1 MNNDETW
8 EEVDIPENEEASYE
22 IEEEEEEVQPQQ
34 AEPVQ
39 EEQQPQELDGIK
51 TKGAEKRIRQLV
63 RQRKERDEQIAKLLA
78 QNEELSNN
86 LKKKESSFNE
96 VNKLNLDASEKQLT
110 DKVTLARNAYME
122 AFESGEKE
130 KLLQAQEM
138 LNEAQVDL
146 KHLNLTKAQMEEVAE
161 QPEPEQE
168 APVEQPVQQ
177 TPDPRAEEWAAN
189 NEWFGKDKILTVSAL
204 TIDQE
209 LKAEGYD
216 PDDEEFYQ
224 EIDRRLSEAFPH
236 KFKSSEV
243 PVEKNQNRVQEDTS
257 VPAQV
262 VGSSSR
268 STPNSSKSKIKL
280 TKEDVRLA
288 NKWNIPLETYA
299 AQKLKVAEAD
309 GEYTQIS

>member
-8 EEVDIPENEEASYE
+8 EEVDIPENEETSYE
-22 IEEEEEEVQPQQ
+22 IEEEEEVQPQQ

-63 RQRKERDEQIAKLLA
+63 RQRKERDEQIAQLLA

-86 LKKKESSFNE
+86 LKQKESSFNE
-96 VNKLNLDASEKQLT
+96 VSKLNLDASEKQLT

-146 KHLNLTKAQMEEVAE
+146 KHLNLTKAQIEEVAE
-161 QPEPEQE
+161 QPEPEQV
-168 APVEQPVQQ
+168 APVQQPVQQ

-224 EIDRRLSEAFPH
+224 EVDRRLSEAFPH

-243 PVEKNQNRVQEDTS
+243 PVEENQNRVQEDTS

>member
-1 MNNDETW
+1 MNNDENW

-22 IEEEEEEVQPQQ
+22 IEEEVQPQQ

-39 EEQQPQELDGIK
+39 EEEQPQELDGIK

-63 RQRKERDEQIAKLLA
+63 RQRKERDEQIAQLLA

-86 LKKKESSFNE
+86 LKQKENSFNE
-96 VNKLNLDASEKQLT
+96 VSKLNLDASEKQLT

-161 QPEPEQE
+161 QPEPEQA
-168 APVEQPVQQ
+168 APVQQPVQQ

-243 PVEKNQNRVQEDTS
+243 PVEENQNRVQEDTS

-268 STPNSSKSKIKL
+268 SAPNSSKSKVKL

>member
-1 MNNDETW
+1 MNNDENW
-8 EEVDIPENEEASYE
+8 EEVDIPENEDQSYE
-22 IEEEEEEVQPQQ
+22 IEEEEVQPQQ
-34 AEPVQ
+34 AESVQ
-39 EEQQPQELDGIK
+39 EKEQPQELDGIK

-63 RQRKERDEQIAKLLA
+63 RQRKERDEQIAQLLA
-78 QNEELSNN
+78 QNEELSSN
-86 LKKKESSFNE
+86 LKQKESSFNE
-96 VNKLNLDASEKQLT
+96 VSKLNLDASEKQLT

-161 QPEPEQE
+161 QPEPEQA
-168 APVEQPVQQ
+168 APVQQPVQQ

-216 PDDEEFYQ
+216 TDNEEFYH
-224 EIDRRLSEAFPH
+224 EVDRRLAEAFPH

-243 PVEKNQNRVQEDTS
+243 PVEENQNRVQEDTS

-268 STPNSSKSKIKL
+268 SAPNSSKSKVKL

>member
-1 MNNDETW
+1 MNNDENW

-22 IEEEEEEVQPQQ
+22 IEEEQVEPQQ

-39 EEQQPQELDGIK
+39 EEEQPQELDGIK

-78 QNEELSNN
+78 QNEELSSN
-86 LKKKESSFNE
+86 LKQKENSFNE
-96 VNKLNLDASEKQLT
+96 VSKLNLDASEKQLT

-161 QPEPEQE
+161 QPEPEQA
-168 APVEQPVQQ
+168 APVQQPVQQ
-177 TPDPRAEEWAAN
+177 TPDPRAEEWAAD

-224 EIDRRLSEAFPH
+224 EVDRRLAEAFPH

-243 PVEKNQNRVQEDTS
+243 PVEENQNRVQEDTS

-268 STPNSSKSKIKL
+268 SAPNSSKSKVKL

>member
-1 MNNDETW
+1 MNNDENW

-22 IEEEEEEVQPQQ
+22 IEEEQVEPQQ

-39 EEQQPQELDGIK
+39 EEEQPQELDGIK

-63 RQRKERDEQIAKLLA
+63 RQRKERDEQIAQLLA

-86 LKKKESSFNE
+86 LKQKESSFNE
-96 VNKLNLDASEKQLT
+96 VSKLNLDASEKQLT

-161 QPEPEQE
+161 QPEPEQA
-168 APVEQPVQQ
+168 APVQQPVQQ

-224 EIDRRLSEAFPH
+224 EVDRRLSEAFPH

-243 PVEKNQNRVQEDTS
+243 PVEENQNRVQEDTS

-268 STPNSSKSKIKL
+268 SAPNSSKSKVKL

>member
-22 IEEEEEEVQPQQ
+22 IEEEEQVEPQQ

-39 EEQQPQELDGIK
+39 EEEQPQELDGIK

-78 QNEELSNN
+78 QNEELSSN
-86 LKKKESSFNE
+86 LKQKESSFNE
-96 VNKLNLDASEKQLT
+96 VSKLNLDASEKQLT

-146 KHLNLTKAQMEEVAE
+146 KHLNLTKAQMEEVAK
-161 QPEPEQE
+161 QPEPEQA
-168 APVEQPVQQ
+168 APVQQPVQQ

-224 EIDRRLSEAFPH
+224 EVDRRLAEAFPH

-243 PVEKNQNRVQEDTS
+243 PVEENQNRVQEDTS

-268 STPNSSKSKIKL
+268 SAPNSSKSKVKL

>member
-22 IEEEEEEVQPQQ
+22 IEEEEQVEPQQ
-34 AEPVQ
+34 AKPVQ
-39 EEQQPQELDGIK
+39 EEEQPQELEGIK

-78 QNEELSNN
+78 QNEELSSN
-86 LKKKESSFNE
+86 LKQKESSFNE
-96 VNKLNLDASEKQLT
+96 VSKLNLDASEKQLT

-161 QPEPEQE
+161 QPEPEQA
-168 APVEQPVQQ
+168 APVQQPVQQ

-224 EIDRRLSEAFPH
+224 EVDRRLAEAFPH

-243 PVEKNQNRVQEDTS
+243 PVEENQNRVQEDTS

-268 STPNSSKSKIKL
+268 SAPNSSKSKVKL

>member
-8 EEVDIPENEEASYE
+8 EEVDIPENEETSYE
-22 IEEEEEEVQPQQ
+22 IEEEEEVQPQQ

-63 RQRKERDEQIAKLLA
+63 RQRKERDEQIAQLLA

-86 LKKKESSFNE
+86 LKQKESSFNE
-96 VNKLNLDASEKQLT
+96 VSKLNLDASEKQLT

-161 QPEPEQE
+161 QPEPEQT
-168 APVEQPVQQ
+168 APVQQPVQQ

-224 EIDRRLSEAFPH
+224 EVDRRLSEAFPH

-243 PVEKNQNRVQEDTS
+243 PVEENQNRVQEDTS

-268 STPNSSKSKIKL
+268 SAPNSSKSKVKL

>member
-8 EEVDIPENEEASYE
+8 EEVDIPENEEPSYE
-22 IEEEEEEVQPQQ
+22 IEEEEEVQPQQ

-39 EEQQPQELDGIK
+39 EEQRPQELDGIK

-63 RQRKERDEQIAKLLA
+63 RQRKERDEQIAQLLA

-86 LKKKESSFNE
+86 LKQKESSFNE

-161 QPEPEQE
+161 QPEPEQT
-168 APVEQPVQQ
+168 APVQQPVQQ

-224 EIDRRLSEAFPH
+224 EVDRRLAEAFPH

-243 PVEKNQNRVQEDTS
+243 PVEENQNRVQEDTS

>member
-1 MNNDETW
+1 MNNDENW

-22 IEEEEEEVQPQQ
+22 IEEEEQVEPQQ
-34 AEPVQ
+34 AKPVQ
-39 EEQQPQELDGIK
+39 EEEQPQELEGIK

-78 QNEELSNN
+78 QNEELSSN
-86 LKKKESSFNE
+86 LKQKESSFNE

-161 QPEPEQE
+161 QPEPEQA
-168 APVEQPVQQ
+168 APVQQPVQQ

-224 EIDRRLSEAFPH
+224 EVDRRLAEAFPH

-243 PVEKNQNRVQEDTS
+243 PVEENQNRVQEDTS

-268 STPNSSKSKIKL
+268 SAPNSSKSKVKL

>member
-22 IEEEEEEVQPQQ
+22 IEEEEVQPQQ

-39 EEQQPQELDGIK
+39 EEEQPQELDGIK

-63 RQRKERDEQIAKLLA
+63 RQRKERDEQIAQLLA

-86 LKKKESSFNE
+86 LKQKESSFNE
-96 VNKLNLDASEKQLT
+96 VSKLNLNASEKQLT

-161 QPEPEQE
+161 QPEPEQT
-168 APVEQPVQQ
+168 APVQQPVQQ

-224 EIDRRLSEAFPH
+224 EVDRRLSEAFPH

-243 PVEKNQNRVQEDTS
+243 PVEENQNRVQEDTS

>member
-8 EEVDIPENEEASYE
+8 EEVDIPENEETSYE
-22 IEEEEEEVQPQQ
+22 IEEEEEVQPQQ

-63 RQRKERDEQIAKLLA
+63 RQRKERDEQIAQLLA

-86 LKKKESSFNE
+86 LKQRESSFNE
-96 VNKLNLDASEKQLT
+96 VSKLNLDASEKQLT

-146 KHLNLTKAQMEEVAE
+146 KNLNLTKAQIEEVAE
-161 QPEPEQE
+161 QPQPKQA
-168 APVEQPVQQ
+168 APVQQPVQQ
-177 TPDPRAEEWAAN
+177 TPDPRAEEWAAD

-224 EIDRRLSEAFPH
+224 EIDRRLAEAFPH

-243 PVEKNQNRVQEDTS
+243 PVEENQNRVQEDTS

-299 AQKLKVAEAD
+299 AQKIKVAEAD

>member
-22 IEEEEEEVQPQQ
+22 IEEEEEVQPQQ

-39 EEQQPQELDGIK
+39 EEEQPQELDGIK

-63 RQRKERDEQIAKLLA
+63 RQRKERDEQIAQLLA
-78 QNEELSNN
+78 QNEELSSN
-86 LKKKESSFNE
+86 LKQKENSFNE
-96 VNKLNLDASEKQLT
+96 VSKLNLDASEKQLT

-146 KHLNLTKAQMEEVAE
+146 KNLNLTKAQMEEVAE
-161 QPEPEQE
+161 QPKPEQA
-168 APVEQPVQQ
+168 APVQQPVQQ

-224 EIDRRLSEAFPH
+224 EVDRRLSEAFPH

-243 PVEKNQNRVQEDTS
+243 PVEENQNRVQEDTS

>member
-22 IEEEEEEVQPQQ
+22 IEEEEQVEPQQ
-34 AEPVQ
+34 AKPVQ
-39 EEQQPQELDGIK
+39 EEEQPQELEGIK

-78 QNEELSNN
+78 QNEELSSN
-86 LKKKESSFNE
+86 LKQKESSFNE

-161 QPEPEQE
+161 QPEPEQA
-168 APVEQPVQQ
+168 APVQQPVQQ

-224 EIDRRLSEAFPH
+224 EVDRRLAEAFPH

-243 PVEKNQNRVQEDTS
+243 PVEENQNRVQEDTS

-268 STPNSSKSKIKL
+268 SAPNSSKSKVKL

>member
-1 MNNDETW
+1 MNDDETW
-8 EEVDIPENEEASYE
+8 EEVEVPEQEEPTYE
-22 IEEEEEEVQPQQ
+22 IEEDTPQEAAPTQEEEKP
-34 AEPVQ
+34 
-39 EEQQPQELDGIK
+39 EELEGIK

-63 RQRKERDEQIAKLLA
+63 RQRKERDEQIANLLS

-86 LKKKESSFNE
+86 LRQRENSFNE
-96 VNKLNLDASEKQLT
+96 VSKLNLDASEKQLT

-146 KHLNLTKAQMEEVAE
+146 KHLNLTKAQMEDVAE
-161 QPEPEQE
+161 QPEPDQ
-168 APVEQPVQQ
+168 QPKQQ
-177 TPDPRAEEWAAN
+177 VATQPTPDPKAEEWAAQN
-189 NEWFGKDKILTVSAL
+189 DWFGKDKILTVSAL

-209 LKAEGYD
+209 LKSEGFN
-216 PDDEEFYQ
+216 PDDDEFYH
-224 EIDRRLSEAFPH
+224 EVDRRLSEAFPH
-236 KFKSSEV
+236 KFKASEV
-243 PVEKNQNRVQEDTS
+243 AVESNENRVQEATS
-257 VPAQV
+257 TPAQV

-268 STPNSSKSKIKL
+268 SAPNSSKSKIKL

-309 GEYTQIS
+309 GEYTEIS

>member
-8 EEVDIPENEEASYE
+8 EEVDIPENEEPSYE
-22 IEEEEEEVQPQQ
+22 IEEEEEVQPQQ

-39 EEQQPQELDGIK
+39 EEQRPQELDGIK

-63 RQRKERDEQIAKLLA
+63 RQRKERDEQIAQLLA

-86 LKKKESSFNE
+86 LKQKESSFNE

-146 KHLNLTKAQMEEVAE
+146 KHLNLTKAQIEEVAE
-161 QPEPEQE
+161 QPEPEQV
-168 APVEQPVQQ
+168 APVQQPVQQ

-224 EIDRRLSEAFPH
+224 EVDRRLAEAFPH

-243 PVEKNQNRVQEDTS
+243 PVEENQNRVQEDTS

>member
-1 MNNDETW
+1 MNDDETW
-8 EEVDIPENEEASYE
+8 EEVEVPEQEEPTYE
-22 IEEEEEEVQPQQ
+22 IEEDTPQEAAPTQEEEKP
-34 AEPVQ
+34 
-39 EEQQPQELDGIK
+39 EELEGIK

-63 RQRKERDEQIAKLLA
+63 RQRKERDEQIANLLS

-86 LKKKESSFNE
+86 LRQRENSFNE
-96 VNKLNLDASEKQLT
+96 VSKLNLDASEKQLT

-146 KHLNLTKAQMEEVAE
+146 KHLNLTKAQMEDVAE
-161 QPEPEQE
+161 QPEP
-168 APVEQPVQQ
+168 VQQ
-177 TPDPRAEEWAAN
+177 PEQQVATQPTPDPKAEEWATQK
-189 NEWFGKDKILTVSAL
+189 EWFGKDKNLTVSAL

-209 LKAEGYD
+209 LKSEGFN
-216 PDDEEFYQ
+216 PDDDEFYH
-224 EIDRRLSEAFPH
+224 EVDRRLSEAFPH
-236 KFKSSEV
+236 KFKASEV
-243 PVEKNQNRVQEDTS
+243 AVESNENRVQEATS
-257 VPAQV
+257 TPAQV

-268 STPNSSKSKIKL
+268 SAPNSSKSKIKL

-309 GEYTQIS
+309 GEYTEIS

>member
-8 EEVDIPENEEASYE
+8 EEVDIPENEETSYE
-22 IEEEEEEVQPQQ
+22 IEEEEEVQPQQ

-39 EEQQPQELDGIK
+39 EEEQPQELDGIK

-63 RQRKERDEQIAKLLA
+63 RQRKERDEQIAQLLA
-78 QNEELSNN
+78 QNEELSSN
-86 LKKKESSFNE
+86 LKQKESSFNE
-96 VNKLNLDASEKQLT
+96 VSKLNLDASEKQLT

-146 KHLNLTKAQMEEVAE
+146 THLNLTKAQMEEVAE
-161 QPEPEQE
+161 QPEPEQT
-168 APVEQPVQQ
+168 APVQQPVQQ

-224 EIDRRLSEAFPH
+224 EVDRRLSEAFPH

-243 PVEKNQNRVQEDTS
+243 PVEENQNRVQEDTS

>member
-22 IEEEEEEVQPQQ
+22 IEEEEQVEPQQ

-39 EEQQPQELDGIK
+39 EEEQPQELDGIK

-78 QNEELSNN
+78 QNEELSSN
-86 LKKKESSFNE
+86 LKQKESSFNE
-96 VNKLNLDASEKQLT
+96 VSKLNLDASEKQLT

-146 KHLNLTKAQMEEVAE
+146 KHLNLTKAQMEEVAK
-161 QPEPEQE
+161 QPEPEQA
-168 APVEQPVQQ
+168 APVQQPVQQ

-224 EIDRRLSEAFPH
+224 EIDRRLAEAFPH

-243 PVEKNQNRVQEDTS
+243 PVEENQNRVQEDTS

-268 STPNSSKSKIKL
+268 SAPNSSKSKVKL

>member
-1 MNNDETW
+1 MNDDETW
-8 EEVDIPENEEASYE
+8 EEVEVPEQEEPTYE
-22 IEEEEEEVQPQQ
+22 IEEDTPQEAAPTQEEEKP
-34 AEPVQ
+34 
-39 EEQQPQELDGIK
+39 EELEGIK

-63 RQRKERDEQIAKLLA
+63 RQRKERDEQIANLLS

-86 LKKKESSFNE
+86 LRQRENSFNE
-96 VNKLNLDASEKQLT
+96 VSKLNLDASEKQLT

-146 KHLNLTKAQMEEVAE
+146 KHLNLTKAQMEDVAE
-161 QPEPEQE
+161 QPEP
-168 APVEQPVQQ
+168 VQQ
-177 TPDPRAEEWAAN
+177 PEQQVATQPTPDPKAEEWAAQN
-189 NEWFGKDKILTVSAL
+189 DWFGKDKILTVSAL

-209 LKAEGYD
+209 LKSEGFN
-216 PDDEEFYQ
+216 PDDDEFYH
-224 EIDRRLSEAFPH
+224 EVDRRLSEAFPH
-236 KFKSSEV
+236 KFKASEV
-243 PVEKNQNRVQEDTS
+243 AVESNENRVQEATS
-257 VPAQV
+257 TPAQV

-268 STPNSSKSKIKL
+268 SAPNSSKSKIKL

-309 GEYTQIS
+309 GEYTEIS

>member
-8 EEVDIPENEEASYE
+8 EEVDIPENEETSYE
-22 IEEEEEEVQPQQ
+22 IEEEEEVQPQQ

-39 EEQQPQELDGIK
+39 EEEQPQELDGIK

-63 RQRKERDEQIAKLLA
+63 RQRKERDEQIAQLLA

-86 LKKKESSFNE
+86 LKQKESSFNE
-96 VNKLNLDASEKQLT
+96 VSKLNLDASEKQLT

-161 QPEPEQE
+161 QPEPEQT
-168 APVEQPVQQ
+168 APVQQPVQQ

-224 EIDRRLSEAFPH
+224 EVDRRLSEAFPH

-243 PVEKNQNRVQEDTS
+243 PVEENQNRVQEDTS

-268 STPNSSKSKIKL
+268 STPNFSKSKIKL

>member
-8 EEVDIPENEEASYE
+8 EEVDIPENEETSYE
-22 IEEEEEEVQPQQ
+22 IEEEEEVQPQQ

-39 EEQQPQELDGIK
+39 EEEQPQELDGIK

-63 RQRKERDEQIAKLLA
+63 RQRKERDEQIAQLLA

-86 LKKKESSFNE
+86 LKQKESSFNE
-96 VNKLNLDASEKQLT
+96 VSKLNLDASEKQLT

-146 KHLNLTKAQMEEVAE
+146 KHLNLTKAQIEEVAE
-161 QPEPEQE
+161 QPEPEQT
-168 APVEQPVQQ
+168 APVQQPVQQ

-224 EIDRRLSEAFPH
+224 EVDRRLSEAFPH

-243 PVEKNQNRVQEDTS
+243 PVEENQNRVQEDTS

>member
-8 EEVDIPENEEASYE
+8 EEVDIPENEETSYE
-22 IEEEEEEVQPQQ
+22 IEEEEEVQPQQ

-63 RQRKERDEQIAKLLA
+63 RQRKERDEQIAQLLA
-78 QNEELSNN
+78 QNEELSSN
-86 LKKKESSFNE
+86 LKQRESSFNE
-96 VNKLNLDASEKQLT
+96 VSKLNLDASEKQLT

-161 QPEPEQE
+161 QPEPEQT
-168 APVEQPVQQ
+168 APVQQPVQQ

-224 EIDRRLSEAFPH
+224 EVDRRLSEAFPH

-243 PVEKNQNRVQEDTS
+243 PVEENQNRVQEDTS

>member
-8 EEVDIPENEEASYE
+8 EEVDIPENEETSYE
-22 IEEEEEEVQPQQ
+22 IEEEEEVQPQQ

-39 EEQQPQELDGIK
+39 EEEQPQELDGIK

-63 RQRKERDEQIAKLLA
+63 RQRKERDEQIAQLLA

-86 LKKKESSFNE
+86 LKQKESSFNE
-96 VNKLNLDASEKQLT
+96 VSKLNLDASEKQLT

-146 KHLNLTKAQMEEVAE
+146 KHLNLTKAQIEEVAE
-161 QPEPEQE
+161 QPEPEQV
-168 APVEQPVQQ
+168 APVQQPVQQ

-224 EIDRRLSEAFPH
+224 EVDRRLSEAFPH

-243 PVEKNQNRVQEDTS
+243 PVEENQNRVQEDTS

>member
-8 EEVDIPENEEASYE
+8 EEVDIPENEETSYE
-22 IEEEEEEVQPQQ
+22 IEEEEEVQPQQ

-39 EEQQPQELDGIK
+39 EEEQPQELDGIK

-63 RQRKERDEQIAKLLA
+63 RQRKERDEQIAQLLA

-86 LKKKESSFNE
+86 LKQKESSFNE
-96 VNKLNLDASEKQLT
+96 VSKLNLDASEKQLT

-146 KHLNLTKAQMEEVAE
+146 KHLNLTKAQIEEVAE
-161 QPEPEQE
+161 QPEPEQV
-168 APVEQPVQQ
+168 APVQQPVQQ

-224 EIDRRLSEAFPH
+224 EVDRRLAEAFPH

-243 PVEKNQNRVQEDTS
+243 PVEENQNRVQEDTS